1 MIEKL
6 IEEIDNALSHDLYF
20 AALSLALT
28 LPDICGR
35 TEHPTANVTARY
47 ISWYNEYMGNMN
59 SVLVMLARKQKC
71 LF

>member
-6 IEEIDNALSHDLYF
+6 IREIDNALSHDLYF

-35 TEHPTANVTARY
+35 AEHPTANVTARY
-47 ISWYNEYMGNMN
+47 ISWYNEYIGQYEQCPCD
-59 SVLVMLARKQKC
+59 ACKET
-71 LF
+71 